1 MYFASI
7 CLFNIDISMQFW
19 LGSKVY
25 EPHLKPMPNAFA
37 DADWQ
42 I

>member
-7 CLFNIDISMQFW
+7 CLFNMGVSVQFR
-19 LGSKVY
+19 LRIKVD